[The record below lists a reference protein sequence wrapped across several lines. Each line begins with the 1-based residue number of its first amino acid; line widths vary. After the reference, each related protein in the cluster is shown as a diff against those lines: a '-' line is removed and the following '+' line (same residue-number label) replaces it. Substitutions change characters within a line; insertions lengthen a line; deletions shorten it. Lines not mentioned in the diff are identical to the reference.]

1 MNILVTGSAG
11 FIGFHMSKKL
21 ILNGHNVIGIDN
33 LNNYYSTKLKKDRL
47 KELKKF
53 TKFSFSK
60 IDINNYKKLNN
71 IFVKNKIS
79 IVINLA
85 AEVGVRNSIEYPHKH
100 INTNIVGFS
109 NILEISRKFNVKKL
123 IFASSSSVYGD
134 NKKIPYSVNDITDTP
149 VSIYAATKKTNELM
163 AYSYSSLFDLG
174 VIGLRFFTVYGPWGR
189 PDMAVFGFTESIYKN
204 KTINLYN
211 NGNNFR
217 DYTYIDDIV
226 EGILNSIKLKFTPN
240 KIKYEIFNLGNK
252 NSISTL
258 QLLKYIENETSKKAK
273 VNFSK
278 KAPGDVLKTLA
289 DIKIEEKRIKY
300 KPKTNLRQGIK
311 TFIEWYKVYNKLT

>member
-1 MNILVTGSAG
+1 
-11 FIGFHMSKKL
+11 
-21 ILNGHNVIGIDN
+21 
-33 LNNYYSTKLKKDRL
+33 
-47 KELKKF
+47 
-53 TKFSFSK
+53 
-60 IDINNYKKLNN
+60 
-71 IFVKNKIS
+71 
-79 IVINLA
+79 
-85 AEVGVRNSIEYPHKH
+85 
-100 INTNIVGFS
+100 
-109 NILEISRKFNVKKL
+109 
-123 IFASSSSVYGD
+123 
-134 NKKIPYSVNDITDTP
+134 
-149 VSIYAATKKTNELM
+149 M
-163 AYSYSSLFDLG
+163 AYSYSSLFDIG

-189 PDMAVFGFTESIYKN
+189 PDMAIFGFTESIYKN

-217 DYTYIDDIV
+217 DYTYIDDVV

-258 QLLKYIENETSKKAK
+258 QLLKYIENEISKKAK